1 MLVPFFVTIKW
12 NEHIIDKTNK
22 KGVNFMSEIPRSIP
36 RPLVKTNQSV
46 IVISV
51 LLTWLTHNEWILL
64 IPFLAGLSGI
74 LFGYNPIMQFAKL
87 FLKKPMKSYIPE
99 DWEQQQFNQKIAVFC
114 LGAGFL
120 SFLFGWNVAGY
131 VFTIMVATAAFIAI
145 LGFCI
150 GCFILFQWK
159 QFQYRRAQQ

>member
-1 MLVPFFVTIKW
+1 
-12 NEHIIDKTNK
+12 
-22 KGVNFMSEIPRSIP
+22 MSETPRSIP

-51 LLTWLTHNEWILL
+51 LLTWITQMEWILL
-64 IPFLAGLSGI
+64 IPLLAGLSGI
-74 LFGYNPIMQFAKL
+74 LFGYNPIMQLGKK

-114 LGAGFL
+114 LAAGFL

-131 VFTIMVATAAFIAI
+131 IFTVMVALAAFIAI

-150 GCFILFQWK
+150 GCFILYQWK
-159 QFQYRRAQQ
+159 QYQYRRAQQSK